1 MMRVGSHSLCCL
13 VAVAFEGS
21 CMLVQAITPI
31 GTFALYAGIC
41 FVGFL
46 FVIFC
51 YPEVRLY
58 QYNREC
64 G

>member
-1 MMRVGSHSLCCL
+1 
-13 VAVAFEGS
+13 
-21 CMLVQAITPI
+21 MLVQAITPI